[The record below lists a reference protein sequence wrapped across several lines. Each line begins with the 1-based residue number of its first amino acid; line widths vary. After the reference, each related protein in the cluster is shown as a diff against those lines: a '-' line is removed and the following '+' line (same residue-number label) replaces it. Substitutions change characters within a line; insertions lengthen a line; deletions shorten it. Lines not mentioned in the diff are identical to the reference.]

1 MSTKQNGFDTDGI
14 AGNFSI
20 MTLHLDDWKIVL
32 IWRCLHYTIYTKNLE
47 NDKSDQF
54 WKYPHWHQSS
64 SSSSSCWQWGDSWN
78 ISHTIFAIFL
88 FVAVGSF
95 AGDGGVLEPT
105 GSVNLKS
112 SVFAVWISTR
122 DSNRSEIEE
131 IETTRIVERV
141 ERPSQQNRVIENC
154 IDAGFLST
162 VHVGQYFMTEDTEE
176 FSQFT
181 ESVACRQH
189 ILRKGQQLFD
199 PKGWIRR
206 RTKIGPV
213 LEVITSCVVPIVED
227 HGLILS
233 WKFLRI
239 ARHGHLLREED
250 GAIPLIHDNV
260 FVQTI
265 LSSICITS
273 DVQSIHSIV
282 NSGWFWDAHLVSKCG
297 RSWSKPALIQRM
309 NQQIQPRRTRT
320 HDTGRLYCSVLKLSV
335 LENTCSAS
343 VPCTSMR
350 DFSAFSKLGSD
361 SSSSILHL
369 RQLVSMPRCRGN
381 VKCNLWVNRSGHEA
395 WCHERVKVSEVAR
408 WQEDEL
414 QVEVET
420 ANLQVH
426 DEGTLSERKSENDLF
441 FDSSLFAWQR
451 EMQLATPAP
460 WYRPGL
466 KVWHQRP
473 SQRTMQQ
480 TPHTGHAWEVQR
492 DGQVDLDGVGS
503 VIVWTLG
510 GLPRPFSQ
518 IAVVS
523 EWWKKACSFQK
534 D

>member
-350 DFSAFSKLGSD
+350 DIGTSHRVLPP
-361 SSSSILHL
+361 
-369 RQLVSMPRCRGN
+369 VVGN
-381 VKCNLWVNRSGHEA
+381 GA
-395 WCHERVKVSEVAR
+395 I
-408 WQEDEL
+408 
-414 QVEVET
+414 
-420 ANLQVH
+420 
-426 DEGTLSERKSENDLF
+426 
-441 FDSSLFAWQR
+441 
-451 EMQLATPAP
+451 
-460 WYRPGL
+460 
-466 KVWHQRP
+466 
-473 SQRTMQQ
+473 
-480 TPHTGHAWEVQR
+480 
-492 DGQVDLDGVGS
+492 LDGIHNNS
-503 VIVWTLG
+503 SES
-510 GLPRPFSQ
+510 PHS
-518 IAVVS
+518 AVVQTRVES
-523 EWWKKACSFQK
+523 VAPATFAADDATDAAHWTCMRSTARRASGSGWRGLSHRLDVGWLTATLLPNRRRQRMVEEGMFVPERLTFWDALILAPH
-534 D
+534 